1 MALWRSLAG
10 ISVRMVERRAGVN
23 DAMEVGRRRRMSSE
37 TRVELMLGTEGG
49 RREGEGRE
57 EEEEEGG

>member
-23 DAMEVGRRRRMSSE
+23 AAMEVGKRRRVSSE
-37 TRVELMLGTEGG
+37 TRVELIPGTEEICVRERRRGEEG
-49 RREGEGRE
+49 RRG
-57 EEEEEGG
+57 